1 MAKPNNSTRALR
13 AGRPLAR
20 AGEPFLP
27 GPTFAAP
34 FYLPGDPEDSPY
46 VYGRYG
52 SPTWDAY
59 ESAVGELEG
68 GDAVVFASGM
78 AAITAVLSSFAGAG
92 ETLVVPA
99 DGYFTGR
106 RVAADLQA
114 RGTAVREVPTDTAA
128 YLESVEGAALV
139 LVETPSNPGLSAC
152 DVAEVARAAHAAG
165 ALLAV
170 DNTLATPL
178 LQRPLELG
186 ADLSLA
192 AATKALSAH
201 ADLLLGYVAVRDPAH
216 AQTLRGWR
224 VSTGALA
231 GPFETWLAHR
241 SLATAG
247 LRLERQCDNALA
259 LARELAGRD
268 DVTGV
273 RYPGLP
279 EDPAHDVAA
288 RQMDGFGPVLAFDLG
303 ERRRAERFLEACE
316 LVIEATSFGGVH
328 STAERRARWGGDEV
342 GEGFV
347 RFSAGIEDAEDLLA
361 DVAQALDTA

>member
-1 MAKPNNSTRALR
+1 MARRNNSTRAVR
-13 AGRPLAR
+13 AGLPSPR

-34 FYLPGDPEDSPY
+34 FHLPGDPEASPY

-106 RVAADLQA
+106 RVAADLQG

-128 YLESVEGAALV
+128 YLESLDGAALV
-139 LVETPSNPGLSAC
+139 LVETPSNPGLTVC
-152 DVAEVARAAHAAG
+152 DVAEVARAAHAVG
-165 ALLAV
+165 ALVAV

-178 LQRPLELG
+178 LQRPLDLG
-186 ADLSLA
+186 ADISLA
-192 AATKALSAH
+192 SATKALSGH
-201 ADLLLGYVAVRDPAH
+201 ADLLLGYAAARDPEH
-216 AQTLRGWR
+216 SERLRGWR
-224 VSTGALA
+224 LRTGALA

-247 LRLERQCDNALA
+247 LRLERQCANAVA
-259 LARELAGRD
+259 LARSLAARD
-268 DVTGV
+268 DVAGV

-279 EDPAHDVAA
+279 
-288 RQMDGFGPVLAFDLG
+288 
-303 ERRRAERFLEACE
+303 
-316 LVIEATSFGGVH
+316 
-328 STAERRARWGGDEV
+328 
-342 GEGFV
+342 
-347 RFSAGIEDAEDLLA
+347 
-361 DVAQALDTA
+361 